1 MGTPAVS
8 SARILYFQHTH
19 VCVFIFGGVRFFLL
33 SGLLSSVS
41 IISVHSRLTTILLIP
56 MFFVFSM
63 CTLPPTYVSSSL
75 FTSIFEVVLAS
86 VTLTVSMVT

>member
-1 MGTPAVS
+1 MLL
-8 SARILYFQHTH
+8 IIQHTH

-41 IISVHSRLTTILLIP
+41 IISVHSRLMTILLIP

-63 CTLPPTYVSSSL
+63 CTLPLTNVSPSL
-75 FTSIFEVVLAS
+75 FVSIFEVVLVS
-86 VTLTVSMVT
+86 VTSTVNMVS